1 MDGWGGL
8 AGECNKRGVAALPLS
23 ALPKTVFQPKDYT
36 MTTHHVVAR
45 NFSTHSENRMH
56 SDEMASRYG
65 FQGALVPGV
74 AIYGHLI
81 KPLVDHFGAA
91 WLNDSCVEVKLIKP
105 TSDSHPCTGNH

>member
-1 MDGWGGL
+1 
-8 AGECNKRGVAALPLS
+8 
-23 ALPKTVFQPKDYT
+23 

-74 AIYGHLI
+74 AIYGHLF
-81 KPLVDHFGAA
+81 KP
-91 WLNDSCVEVKLIKP
+91 
-105 TSDSHPCTGNH
+105 

>member
-1 MDGWGGL
+1 
-8 AGECNKRGVAALPLS
+8 
-23 ALPKTVFQPKDYT
+23 

-74 AIYGHLI
+74 AIYGHLV

-91 WLNDSCVEVKLIKP
+91 WLNDSCVEAVSYTHLTLP
-105 TSDSHPCTGNH
+105 TKVSV